1 MGSTGLGSTAASLNT
16 GSGGGGGG
24 GGDFMLVLQKLA
36 KPGAHVKKGDVV
48 AEFDRQNM
56 LLRLDD
62 YRASVLQH
70 EASVRRLKSDLEV
83 QRKAHDQ
90 DIAKAKAALDKA
102 RLDLKTLP
110 VLSDM
115 DAVRAKLA
123 VEEAEAKYRNLVA
136 EAKLV
141 ETSIQAQIRNDELDL
156 QQSRIELKRAEANA
170 ERMIIRAPID
180 GLTVMQQIPRGP
192 ELAQVQEGD
201 QLWPGIMF
209 MSIVDTRSMVVNA
222 TVNQADVEKLRIG
235 AKARVRFDAYPDL
248 VLPARVYSM
257 GGIAKSSGMRGDF
270 VKEIPVRLKLEATD
284 PRVIPD
290 LSVAADVVL
299 DAEPHQAAVAPLGA
313 IFREPGSA
321 APFVFVQTPSGWA
334 RREIELGVTSNI
346 AAAVRSGLRAGEVV
360 ALDRPPAA
368 VAGSGSKD

>member
-16 GSGGGGGG
+16 GSGGGGG

-62 YRASVLQH
+62 YRASVLQR
-70 EASVRRLKSDLEV
+70 EASLRRLKSDLEV

-123 VEEAEAKYRNLVA
+123 VEEAEMKYRSLLA
-136 EAKLV
+136 EAQLV
-141 ETSIQAQIRNDELDL
+141 DASIRAQIRNNELDL
-156 QQSRIELKRAEANA
+156 EQARIELRRAEANT
-170 ERMIIRAPID
+170 ERMRVKAPID

-201 QLWPGIMF
+201 QLWPGMMF
-209 MSIVDTRSMVVNA
+209 MSIVDPRSMVVNA
-222 TVNQADVEKLRIG
+222 AVNQVDVEKLRIG

-248 VLPARVYSM
+248 VLPARVYSI

-299 DAEPHQAAVAPLGA
+299 EAEPQRGAIAPLGA
-313 IFREPGSA
+313 IFRDPDSA
-321 APFVFVQTPSGWA
+321 APFVFLRTPPGWV
-334 RREIELGVTSNI
+334 RRTVELGVTSNI
-346 AAAVRSGLRAGEVV
+346 EAAIRSGLRAGDVV

-368 VAGSGSKD
+368 ASGSGPRD

>member
-1 MGSTGLGSTAASLNT
+1 
-16 GSGGGGGG
+16 
-24 GGDFMLVLQKLA
+24 MLVLQKLA

-90 DIAKAKAALDKA
+90 EIAKAKAALDKA

-123 VEEAEAKYRNLVA
+123 LEEAETKYRNLVA

-141 ETSIQAQIRNDELDL
+141 ETSIQAQIRDDELDL
-156 QQSRIELKRAEANA
+156 EQARIELKRAEANA
-170 ERMIIRAPID
+170 DRMIIRAPID

-192 ELAQVQEGD
+192 ELVQVQEGD

-222 TVNQADVEKLRIG
+222 MVNQADVERLRIG
-235 AKARVRFDAYPDL
+235 ARARVRFDAYPDL
-248 VLPARVYSM
+248 VLPARVYSL
-257 GGIAKSSGMRGDF
+257 GGIAKAGGMRGDF
-270 VKEIPVRLKLEATD
+270 VKEIPVKLRLEATD

-299 DAEPHQAAVAPLGA
+299 DAESQPAAVAPLGA
-313 IFREPGSA
+313 VFRDAVST
-321 APFVFVQTPSGWA
+321 APFVFVQTPTGWV
-334 RREIELGVTSNI
+334 RRDIELGVTSNI

-360 ALDRPPAA
+360 ALDRPASAP
-368 VAGSGSKD
+368 AGSDPRD